1 MELALFMSVL
11 HIVQQH
17 YEEALAVWPSCLE
30 LLLQYMRKNRNALQR
45 PAALQRILLK
55 VKDQL

>member
-17 YEEALAVWPSCLE
+17 YEEALAVWSSCLE
-30 LLLQYMRKNRNALQR
+30 LLLQYIRKLKCFAEAYSLAAH
-45 PAALQRILLK
+45 PA
-55 VKDQL
+55 